1 MVDVARGRTVCGHGE
16 KRGGAHCCDGGRTSS
31 EALREGLPDVPPTRD
46 ERGTG
51 RSLQLVWQILTN
63 GQNGNG
69 GGTPVY
75 RCPQEIRSSPGNST
89 FEGHWS
95 QMTGLVKGLGK
106 VGGPEEGLPHPRSQ

>member
-51 RSLQLVWQILTN
+51 RSLQLVWQILTT
-63 GQNGNG
+63 GMVG
-69 GGTPVY
+69 GLQCTGAHRRSGVVLGTP
-75 RCPQEIRSSPGNST
+75 
-89 FEGHWS
+89 
-95 QMTGLVKGLGK
+95 LLKGIGA
-106 VGGPEEGLPHPRSQ
+106 R